1 METNRKQEKNKG
13 IDYQLLGKTWQKQE
27 NNGKENNMTHNQ
39 GVAGSS
45 PAGPT
50 VDNQPIGVTSDW
62 LVFLLG

>member
-1 METNRKQEKNKG
+1 METSCKEEKNKD

-27 NNGKENNMTHNQ
+27 YNGNEKNMTHNQ

-50 VDNQPIGVTSDW
+50 KASQSIALCGA
-62 LVFLLG
+62 FLF